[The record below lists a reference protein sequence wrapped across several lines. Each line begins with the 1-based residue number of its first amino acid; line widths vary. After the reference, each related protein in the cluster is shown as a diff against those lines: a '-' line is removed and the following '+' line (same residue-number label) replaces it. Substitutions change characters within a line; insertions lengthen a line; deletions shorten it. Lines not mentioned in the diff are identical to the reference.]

1 MMWHAWLG
9 ATLKKAALP
18 IAGAAAAVVLSLSV
32 ALWWT
37 NSRLDAAR
45 ATLAESRG
53 DLLTCLRANASQS
66 AAIEELERAQARN
79 RQQIQDLRRREQD
92 AINRVHELEARQDE
106 RTTETIQRVIRVAD
120 GDACAA
126 VPIPDRLRNAA
137 RSD

>member
-1 MMWHAWLG
+1 MWHAWLG
-9 ATLKKAALP
+9 ATLTKAALP
-18 IAGAAAAVVLSLSV
+18 IAGAAATVILSLSV

-53 DLLTCLRANASQS
+53 DLRTCIAANASQS

-92 AINRVHELEARQDE
+92 AINRVTELEARQDE
-106 RTTETIQRVIRVAD
+106 RTTETIERVIRVAD
-120 GDACAA
+120 GDACAHA
-126 VPIPDRLRNAA
+126 AIPDALKLAA
-137 RSD
+137 TGN